1 MKYYIDFD
9 GVILDTEKL
18 IFENWHKEEDRSE
31 EAKIRYLQRISWSKI
46 IENSMVINNSL
57 NILRTFSKEDTC
69 ILTKVHSATNEGASK
84 ILFLRR
90 EGIELPVVLVP
101 YPLKKTDL
109 VDAKNNILVDDAL
122 FNLDAWVSCG
132 GIPLYFNK
140 DNSDIDSW
148 GIENTKYQKIK
159 TLSNIKK
166 YKR

>member
-1 MKYYIDFD
+1 M
-9 GVILDTEKL
+9 
-18 IFENWHKEEDRSE
+18 
-31 EAKIRYLQRISWSKI
+31 
-46 IENSMVINNSL
+46 
-57 NILRTFSKEDTC
+57 
-69 ILTKVHSATNEGASK
+69 
-84 ILFLRR
+84 
-90 EGIELPVVLVP
+90 
-101 YPLKKTDL
+101 
-109 VDAKNNILVDDAL
+109 DAKNNILVDDAL

>member
-69 ILTKVHSATNEGASK
+69 ILTNVHSATNEGASK
-84 ILFLRR
+84 KEAR
-90 EGIELPVVLVP
+90 EL
-101 YPLKKTDL
+101 
-109 VDAKNNILVDDAL
+109 N
-122 FNLDAWVSCG
+122 C
-132 GIPLYFNK
+132 PLY
-140 DNSDIDSW
+140 
-148 GIENTKYQKIK
+148 
-159 TLSNIKK
+159 
-166 YKR
+166 

>member
-84 ILFLRR
+84 ILL
-90 EGIELPVVLVP
+90 LC
-101 YPLKKTDL
+101 
-109 VDAKNNILVDDAL
+109 IL
-122 FNLDAWVSCG
+122 
-132 GIPLYFNK
+132 LY
-140 DNSDIDSW
+140 
-148 GIENTKYQKIK
+148 
-159 TLSNIKK
+159 
-166 YKR
+166 